1 MLVVASG
8 HGNVITAVF
17 LTNTAAT
24 IAVFDS
30 FIQGVTLAKPGA
42 TVALAAAPSAGAGA
56 GGPRPGELVGIW
68 VQSSVGGPAM
78 YDRINGS
85 FEGYASGSGGFLELK
100 ANGEARMTSMMRN
113 SGGCGMSIFSDGS
126 GSWSANGSVL
136 TINFTSGEGELD
148 TCGKKRKTKAVKLG
162 VDSIPYNLYTFQ
174 GRPAISLNPGTNAAK
189 SYYKK

>member
-1 MLVVASG
+1 
-8 HGNVITAVF
+8 
-17 LTNTAAT
+17 
-24 IAVFDS
+24 
-30 FIQGVTLAKPGA
+30 
-42 TVALAAAPSAGAGA
+42 
-56 GGPRPGELVGIW
+56 LVGIW